1 LIEEK
6 LSRCGCLPM
15 APKGAELLA
24 AVTRAGRQVRE
35 FFAVA
40 NGRNLPEPAVF
51 DRLKW
56 PVPAGFRPAI
66 NQGPAPQIRTAQEAA
81 RIEIRNI
88 MDAMRFDMP
97 PLRFGGR

>member
-1 LIEEK
+1 
-6 LSRCGCLPM
+6 M

-24 AVTRAGRQVRE
+24 AVTRVGRQVRE
-35 FFAVA
+35 FFVVA
-40 NGRNLPEPAVF
+40 NRRNLPEPAVF

-81 RIEIRNI
+81 RIEIRQNGELEH
-88 MDAMRFDMP
+88 RTPPGRGVGPQCFDHP
-97 PLRFGGR
+97 ALLKNL